1 MFLDII
7 GLQFISNYSII
18 NDAGCGGLS
27 MANITDFRKALYVK
41 YLVWNRKIF
50 SNPVL
55 SEDNISLPYY
65 IYLPDDWA
73 DSKMRILIVGEE
85 GYGQK
90 GCDRDKSIV
99 TENIIET
106 VQTFN
111 QTCMF
116 EWKMN
121 NRPFWRRFNKIR
133 ENLQG
138 ASFCWTDLD
147 KVHRLIDRS
156 RNIKSCKLTSV
167 QRSELHKY
175 PILQAE
181 INIIKPTHIIF
192 FGWYGV
198 SLQLELPEIYLKL
211 YEYGDEQW
219 KRDGY
224 CTTLT
229 DGNGIKYLFTYH
241 PNWCVRN
248 KHENNVLNKIL
259 AELN

>member
-1 MFLDII
+1 
-7 GLQFISNYSII
+7 
-18 NDAGCGGLS
+18 

-111 QTCMF
+111 KKCMF

-156 RNIKSCKLTSV
+156 RNIKSCKT
-167 QRSELHKY
+167 
-175 PILQAE
+175 
-181 INIIKPTHIIF
+181 NF
-192 FGWYGV
+192 
-198 SLQLELPEIYLKL
+198 
-211 YEYGDEQW
+211 
-219 KRDGY
+219 
-224 CTTLT
+224 CTTQ
-229 DGNGIKYLFTYH
+229 
-241 PNWCVRN
+241 
-248 KHENNVLNKIL
+248 
-259 AELN
+259 

>member
-1 MFLDII
+1 
-7 GLQFISNYSII
+7 
-18 NDAGCGGLS
+18 
-27 MANITDFRKALYVK
+27 MANITDFRKALYEK

-50 SNPVL
+50 SNTVL

-111 QTCMF
+111 KKCMF

-121 NRPFWRRFNKIR
+121 NRPFWRRFNKLR

-138 ASFCWTDLD
+138 ATKFTD
-147 KVHRLIDRS
+147 
-156 RNIKSCKLTSV
+156 
-167 QRSELHKY
+167 
-175 PILQAE
+175 
-181 INIIKPTHIIF
+181 
-192 FGWYGV
+192 
-198 SLQLELPEIYLKL
+198 
-211 YEYGDEQW
+211 
-219 KRDGY
+219 
-224 CTTLT
+224 
-229 DGNGIKYLFTYH
+229 
-241 PNWCVRN
+241 
-248 KHENNVLNKIL
+248 
-259 AELN
+259 